1 MNKIARRGLPAAG
14 VEIARVAVRP
24 INGCF
29 GAVLGYNFRMKNTSL
44 LQRILALVMIYV
56 LLVPQSWATCGGGGG
71 GGMGGMAGGSSAQT
85 YQVPWK
91 VIKADDAPK
100 TGLAVYWFP
109 TGVDEVQKSSL
120 RESRTLQLYSQ
131 QCVTMGIVDVRE
143 PLGQKLVPDGK
154 LPVAVLVQPD
164 GTVLSKIE
172 NKNGKLS
179 VGDVEKVVEG
189 EMKKRESAVKEK
201 MEDAKS
207 KAKAGDS
214 KTAID
219 ELRQIVDQK
228 CMFPGKAKDA
238 VKELKKLGVTD
249 LNAEAMP
256 DGPNFDP
263 AVSAKIQR
271 TMSAGLMAENNAKYT
286 EALKIYTAAHNLD
299 PNDPTPLRYIGEL
312 YRHETG
318 DWEKAR
324 ATFNQILA
332 MPADPLSRAVALHGL
347 GKMTIH
353 EGDFKKG
360 LGLME
365 ASVKEFP
372 LALAYRNLAV
382 YWNSEGN
389 KAKASE
395 YTQLALSLDPK
406 EPFNLIFAAA
416 FMAGNGHADEA
427 LKIARENE
435 PILCASYNLAAIYA
449 QLGQKDKALALLKR
463 HFFEYERYQSV
474 RSKEMMEA
482 RVDAVFASLYKDPT
496 FISLTSGADGR
507 LPLPNAMGGGSN

>member
-1 MNKIARRGLPAAG
+1 
-14 VEIARVAVRP
+14 
-24 INGCF
+24 
-29 GAVLGYNFRMKNTSL
+29 MKTSL
-44 LQRILALVMIYV
+44 LQRVLAVAMIYV
-56 LLVPQSWATCGGGGG
+56 FLIPQSWATCGGGGG
-71 GGMGGMAGGSSAQT
+71 GGMGGMSGGSNSQT

-91 VIKADDAPK
+91 VIKADEGPVK

-109 TGVDEVQKSSL
+109 TGAEEVQKSSL

-131 QCVTMGIVDVRE
+131 QCVVMGIVDVHD
-143 PLGQKLVPDGK
+143 PMGKQFVPDGK

-164 GTVLSKIE
+164 GTVVSKIE

-179 VGDVEKVVEG
+179 VGDVEKVVES
-189 EMKKRESAVKEK
+189 EMKKRESAIKEK
-201 MEDAKS
+201 MEAAKS
-207 KAKAGDS
+207 KAKSGDQQA
-214 KTAID
+214 AIA
-219 ELRQIVDQK
+219 ELKQVAEQK
-228 CMFPGKAKDA
+228 CMFPNKAKDA

-263 AVSAKIQR
+263 AVSAKIQK
-271 TMSAGLMAENNAKYT
+271 TMSMGLMAENDAKYMQ
-286 EALKIYTAAHNLD
+286 ALKLYTAAHNLD
-299 PNDPTPLRYIGEL
+299 PNDPTPLRYLGEL

-318 DWEKAR
+318 DWDKAR
-324 ATFNQILA
+324 VTFNQILA

-360 LGLME
+360 LSLME
-365 ASVKEFP
+365 ASTREFP

-382 YWNSEGN
+382 YWNSEGD

-395 YTQLALSLDPK
+395 YTQKALALDPH

-416 FMAGNGHADEA
+416 FMAGNGHGDEA
-427 LKIARENE
+427 LKIAKENE

-482 RVDAVFASLYKDPT
+482 KVDAVFASLYKDPT
-496 FISLTSGADGR
+496 FLALTSGADGR
-507 LPLPNAMGGGSN
+507 LPLPAMGGGSN